1 MKQTDLSLIPYLQLT
16 AAMAIVGSSMVV
28 GKIITSSFP
37 VFLASG
43 LSLGIASLIF
53 VYLLIFSKY
62 SIPKLNKK
70 DLLVILLQ
78 AFLGTFIYRTLLLYG
93 LRYTTAMQSGI
104 ITSTGP
110 AVIGVLSYLLLREK
124 VTKNKLIGIICSVLG
139 VLIINLNTVS
149 ATSEQKAA
157 LLLGFSLVFGSVI
170 VEALFSVLAKMVS
183 TNVTPLVMAAFVT
196 FFSFVMFLPFSVY
209 EGLRFN
215 YAQTNMA
222 DWVSIVYYGLF
233 VTVISFQLWFRG
245 LSKVDASAAGVF
257 MGVVPVS
264 SLILSYFILKEPFYL
279 SYLAGAAF
287 VILGISFIYKSHKY
301 EPNK

>member
-1 MKQTDLSLIPYLQLT
+1 
-16 AAMAIVGSSMVV
+16 
-28 GKIITSSFP
+28 
-37 VFLASG
+37 
-43 LSLGIASLIF
+43 
-53 VYLLIFSKY
+53 
-62 SIPKLNKK
+62 
-70 DLLVILLQ
+70 
-78 AFLGTFIYRTLLLYG
+78 
-93 LRYTTAMQSGI
+93 MQSGI
-104 ITSTGP
+104 LTSTGP
-110 AVIGVLSYLLLREK
+110 AVIGVLSYLLLKEK
-124 VTKNKLIGIICSVLG
+124 VTRNKLIGIIYSVLG
-139 VLIINLNTVS
+139 VLIINLNTVTVT

-157 LLLGFSLVFGSVI
+157 LLLGFGLVFGSVI

-215 YAQTNMA
+215 FAQTNMA
-222 DWVSIVYYGLF
+222 DWVSILYYGLF

-264 SLILSYFILKEPFYL
+264 SLILGYFILKEPFYL
-279 SYLAGAAF
+279 SYLAGAVF

-301 EPNK
+301 ESKK